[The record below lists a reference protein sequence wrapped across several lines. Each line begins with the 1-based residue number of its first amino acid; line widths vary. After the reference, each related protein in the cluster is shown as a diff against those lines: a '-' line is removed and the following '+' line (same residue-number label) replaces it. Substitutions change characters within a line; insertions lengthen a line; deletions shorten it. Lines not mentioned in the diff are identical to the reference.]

1 MRKSFVSINAVVTIV
16 LVGLLAGAAF
26 AQDTGTLTFRAN
38 GEDFVRQGFTS
49 KDGWAI
55 TFERVLI
62 SLGEIRAYQ
71 TNPPYDPDSGELT
84 RSGAMVGLARRY
96 VVDLAAG
103 EADAEPITIGTVADA
118 PSGYYNAASW
128 ALVPTGDGDLADHT
142 LLIEGSAA
150 KEGAAVAFVLRFDT
164 QDRYTCGAFIGDER
178 KGVLAAGTDGEIELT
193 FHFDHIFGD
202 GDLPADDSLN
212 TLAPGFAPFAALAV
226 DGALDVT
233 LAELESALM
242 PDDYQILIDILP
254 TLGHTGEGHCY
265 AS

>member
-1 MRKSFVSINAVVTIV
+1 MRKPFVILLI
-16 LVGLLAGAAF
+16 LGLITGAAF
-26 AQDTGTLTFRAN
+26 AQDTATLTFRAN

-84 RSGAMVGLARRY
+84 RSGAMVGLAGRY

-142 LLIEGSAA
+142 LLIEGTAA

>member
-1 MRKSFVSINAVVTIV
+1 MRKLLLVLFV
-16 LVGLLAGAAF
+16 LGLTAGAAL
-26 AQDTGTLTFRAN
+26 AQETGTLTFRAN

-62 SLGEIRAYQ
+62 SLGAIRAYQ

-84 RSGAMVGLARRY
+84 RSGAMVGLAGTH
-96 VVDLAAG
+96 VIDLAAG
-103 EADAEPITIGTVADA
+103 DADAEPITIGTVADA

-128 ALVPTGDGDLADHT
+128 ALTPATDGDLADHT
-142 LLIEGSAA
+142 LLIDGTAV
-150 KEGAAVAFVLRFDT
+150 KDGATVAFVLRFDT
-164 QDRYTCGAFIGDER
+164 QDHYSCGAFIGDER

-233 LAELESALM
+233 LANLESALT
-242 PDDYQILIDILP
+242 PDVYQLLVAILP

>member
-1 MRKSFVSINAVVTIV
+1 MGKMVMV
-16 LVGLLAGAAF
+16 LLILGLIGGATL
-26 AQDTGTLTFRAN
+26 AQDSGTLTFRAN

-55 TFERVLI
+55 AFDRVLI

-84 RSGAMVGLARRY
+84 RSGAMVGLAGTH
-96 VVDLAAG
+96 VIDLAAG
-103 EADAEPITIGTVADA
+103 DADAEPITIGTLTDA

-128 ALVPTGDGDLADHT
+128 ALVPAGDGDLADHT
-142 LLIEGSAA
+142 LLIEGTAV
-150 KEGAAVAFVLRFDT
+150 KDGAAVAFVLRFDT

-178 KGVLAAGTDGEIELT
+178 KGVLGAGADGEIELT

-233 LAELESALM
+233 LADLESALT
-242 PDDYQILIDILP
+242 PDAYQLLVEILP

>member
-1 MRKSFVSINAVVTIV
+1 MRKLLLV
-16 LVGLLAGAAF
+16 LLVLGLLSGAAL
-26 AQDTGTLTFRAN
+26 AQEAGTLTFRAN
-38 GEDFVRQGFTS
+38 GEDFIRQGFTS

-62 SLGEIRAYQ
+62 SLGAIRAYQ

-84 RSGAMVGLARRY
+84 RSGAMVGLPGRY

-103 EADAEPITIGTVADA
+103 EADAEPIIIGTVTDA

-128 ALVPTGDGDLADHT
+128 ALVPAGEGDLVGHT
-142 LLIEGSAA
+142 LLIEGTAV
-150 KEGAAVAFVLRFDT
+150 KDGATIAFVLRFDT

-178 KGVLAAGTDGEIELT
+178 KGVLPAGADGEIELT

-233 LAELESALM
+233 LADLESALT

>member
-1 MRKSFVSINAVVTIV
+1 MRKPLLV
-16 LVGLLAGAAF
+16 LLILGLLAGASL

-55 TFERVLI
+55 TFERVLL

-84 RSGAMVGLARRY
+84 RSGAMVGLAGAH

-103 EADAEPITIGTVADA
+103 DADAEPITIGTVTDA

-128 ALVPTGDGDLADHT
+128 ALVPMTDGDLAGHT
-142 LLIEGSAA
+142 LLIEGTAV
-150 KEGAAVAFVLRFDT
+150 KDGAAVTFVLRFDK
-164 QDRYTCGAFIGDER
+164 QERYTCGAFIGDER
-178 KGVLAAGTDGEIELT
+178 KGVLPAGADGEIELT

-202 GDLPADDSLN
+202 GELPADDSLN

-226 DGALDVT
+226 GGALDVT